1 MNEHRSS
8 SRQQPGLWAGGWRSK
23 TNDAARL
30 RQGGQL
36 DSSPGPQYT
45 ELGWAVS
52 PLKGVW
58 QPGAALLQASHSGR
72 TAGPRTGFPLLRLG
86 DTASI
91 GGETVFATGKYLL
104 FAGKASVRCVECW
117 CSCAGLLGVAGS
129 LVRSCAALSAWSRL
143 QHSALAANSRYTIH
157 TDTHTV

>member
-36 DSSPGPQYT
+36 DSSPGPQCT
-45 ELGWAVS
+45 HRAGLGWAVS
-52 PLKGVW
+52 PLNGVW

-91 GGETVFATGKYLL
+91 GGETVSTTGKYIV
-104 FAGKASVRCVECW
+104 FAAKASV
-117 CSCAGLLGVAGS
+117 L
-129 LVRSCAALSAWSRL
+129 
-143 QHSALAANSRYTIH
+143 
-157 TDTHTV
+157 